1 LRLLQLLPL
10 VMKGTHIKE
19 RDVSCGRAARLVI
32 DSDRALPIH
41 IDGEL
46 FAPYEANV
54 RHVEVEVVPAAV
66 HVLT

>member
-1 LRLLQLLPL
+1 MPVAVATIVAHGGNMLR
-10 VMKGTHIKE
+10 T
-19 RDVSCGRAARLVI
+19 RTTRLVI

-54 RHVEVEVVPAAV
+54 RHVEIEVVPGAV
-66 HVLT
+66 QVLT